1 MLPIAFLAA
10 LSTAGCRDA
19 ISGFG
24 TGPHARASADQLFGS
39 FVERHWDLYRNPKY
53 DYAKQHLSRSSLSPS
68 RIYDDTAT
76 WTTMSGTTRRLETFG
91 SFVGN
96 RYGMTSRC
104 STQPPV
110 RRPLPR
116 ARQRP
121 TSRGPVQIPAPA
133 RRDKRMPQATGRYV
147 WHGHPA
153 AE

>member
-96 RYGMTSRC
+96 RYGMTSR
-104 STQPPV
+104 
-110 RRPLPR
+110 
-116 ARQRP
+116 A
-121 TSRGPVQIPAPA
+121 GIPSPA
-133 RRDKRMPQATGRYV
+133 R
-147 WHGHPA
+147 PA
-153 AE
+153 DGKHETTLTRLSDSPRRGLFSIA